1 MYVSMR
7 QYTVGAGSIDSLMHR
22 VDEEFAELDARV
34 NQRKRRLNVAGVQ
47 ERTCSAHDLH
57 VVLRNTRPVGD
68 EPIDPALV
76 KLKQVR
82 QRGAIFIVTVSHPS
96 VCASNSS
103 VGSPGRRSEKKT

>member
-1 MYVSMR
+1 MYASMR
-7 QYTVGAGSIDSLMHR
+7 QYSVGAGSIDSLMHR

-82 QRGAIFIVTVSHPS
+82 QRGAHLCSTYLPS
-96 VCASNSS
+96 ADVPAD
-103 VGSPGRRSEKKT
+103 PER